1 MLRTHEKSV
10 SRAPKVTLAKLPGV
24 LISFSRD
31 NLKWHQYNLLLEA
44 LYLRQPN
51 IQEEETLEKVPGRKE
66 RGSASDQALKEGKED
81 TGKEANVSL
90 PLP

>member
-1 MLRTHEKSV
+1 MRICEQSPQGYTGKAPWGPDLFLQRQSEVASV
-10 SRAPKVTLAKLPGV
+10 QPTTGSSVP
-24 LISFSRD
+24 
-31 NLKWHQYNLLLEA
+31 EA
-44 LYLRQPN
+44 TKH
-51 IQEEETLEKVPGRKE
+51 IHEETLEKVPGRKE